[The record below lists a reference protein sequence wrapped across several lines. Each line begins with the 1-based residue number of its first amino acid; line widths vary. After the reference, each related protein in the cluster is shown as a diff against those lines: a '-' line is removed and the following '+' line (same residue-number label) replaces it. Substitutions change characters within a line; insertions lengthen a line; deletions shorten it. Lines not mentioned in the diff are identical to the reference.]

1 MLNEIIKRQWR
12 SIIGAIFVLVYLLPV
27 NSRLLWQPDETRYAE
42 ISREMLQRGD
52 WVVPYFMDIRYFE
65 NRSPGIG
72 LITLANGSLVTVILQ

>member
-1 MLNEIIKRQWR
+1 MKLLKD
-12 SIIGAIFVLVYLLPV
+12 SGAALLALFFVLVYLLPV

-42 ISREMLQRGD
+42 I
-52 WVVPYFMDIRYFE
+52 VVKCCSVATGSCRISWIYVILK